1 MKQKSRFKC
10 RSICLLFIVI
20 ITYYGITALVLLII
34 GSFAWTFSA
43 FSTSSFKY
51 LPWKC
56 VPALTK
62 LLFSFVLSS
71 PKKFGRYAYGC
82 IELFNGQKPYRRV
95 VCLSGAS
102 INWMI
107 MSSLFAYSSSFASIK
122 KKVLLYGAQC
132 DKGSWQFTPPIVG
145 FRCWQACRLCSHFV
159 YAHGVGT

>member
-1 MKQKSRFKC
+1 MGN
-10 RSICLLFIVI
+10 LLELSLHSQL
-20 ITYYGITALVLLII
+20 LVLSIYHGNVFQPCL
-34 GSFAWTFSA
+34 SFCF
-43 FSTSSFKY
+43 
-51 LPWKC
+51 
-56 VPALTK
+56 
-62 LLFSFVLSS
+62 LFSFVLSS
-71 PKKFGRYAYGC
+71 PNKFGRYAYGC

-107 MSSLFAYSSSFASIK
+107 ISSLFAYSSSFASIK